1 MDNNV
6 SIIPQFVYINS
17 AALLENVNN
26 FENGQIIFCN
36 ENKYIY
42 LKMNDAISRYSSDG
56 TNIIVVDKLPTP
68 EIKERQTAIINSEEG
83 TIESRGYDYL
93 SFIKNNEI
101 DRSTSPLYIKFV
113 NEVVS
118 DSPTTIIDSE
128 TGQIK
133 KKGNSLSIIVYEG
146 GSSRPINPFYS
157 VLVYDPKESYDKT
170 ADIDFDNNEIKEHS
184 TNNFTIF
191 DGDEI
196 IYGENKFFARIIN

>member
-42 LKMNDAISRYSSDG
+42 LKMNDVISRYSSDG
-56 TNIIVVDKLPTP
+56 TNIIVVDKLPTT
-68 EIKERQTAIINSEEG
+68 KERQTAIINSEEG
-83 TIESRGYDYL
+83 TIESRGYNYL
-93 SFIKNNEI
+93 SFIENNEI

-133 KKGNSLSIIVYEG
+133 KKW
-146 GSSRPINPFYS
+146 
-157 VLVYDPKESYDKT
+157 
-170 ADIDFDNNEIKEHS
+170 
-184 TNNFTIF
+184 NFLW
-191 DGDEI
+191 
-196 IYGENKFFARIIN
+196 